1 MSCQEIE
8 NALSLYLDGEMSSG
22 EKALLEKHL
31 QACPGCARLLSYLQ
45 DTKEA
50 LSAMPELE
58 VSERLMEKLY
68 SLPREKRKWRFSLDF
83 LVKPSL
89 QPVFA
94 VATVFFILFSFYFFN
109 PDRKLIDRSI
119 DRQVHIGLGKVEK
132 LYAKTGSFTDSLGE
146 YKDNVL
152 GSFKNL
158 KFWGKSK
165 GQE

>member
-1 MSCQEIE
+1 
-8 NALSLYLDGEMSSG
+8 
-22 EKALLEKHL
+22 
-31 QACPGCARLLSYLQ
+31 
-45 DTKEA
+45 
-50 LSAMPELE
+50 MPELE